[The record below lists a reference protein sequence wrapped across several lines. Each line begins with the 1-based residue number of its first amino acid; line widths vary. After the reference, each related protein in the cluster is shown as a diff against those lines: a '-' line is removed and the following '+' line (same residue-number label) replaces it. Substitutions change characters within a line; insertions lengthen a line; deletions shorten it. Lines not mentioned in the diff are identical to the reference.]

1 MEYDQEDDMAGK
13 VTPLNIKDPEAYR
26 MAREL
31 AEKTGESMTEAVKK
45 ALQQRLVREERRKPD
60 PVMIEKLREI
70 SDRCARRPV
79 LDSRSDEDIIG
90 YDEYDTLTVIGTE
103 ERVRN

>member
-1 MEYDQEDDMAGK
+1 MKRDCRNVFLEC
-13 VTPLNIKDPEAYR
+13 
-26 MAREL
+26 
-31 AEKTGESMTEAVKK
+31 MTEAVKK

-90 YDEYDTLTVIGTE
+90 YDEHGVP
-103 ERVRN
+103 R